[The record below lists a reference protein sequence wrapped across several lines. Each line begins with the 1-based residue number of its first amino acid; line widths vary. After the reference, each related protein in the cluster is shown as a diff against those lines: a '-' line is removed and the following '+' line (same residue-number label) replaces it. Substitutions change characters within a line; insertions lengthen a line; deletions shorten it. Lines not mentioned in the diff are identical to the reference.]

1 MADTSDATSME
12 GEAPARHAGGGIES
26 PSDLPA
32 AQQEAEPA
40 ASGSQP
46 ESLEEPE
53 AAELSQS
60 PGAEQHAGAH
70 EEPSA
75 RDVQLPSDTESLDGL
90 PPDDPLLARAQ
101 KALQQQLEADQYR
114 LESELREKTAELK
127 VCSTVRLSLHF
138 LNQMSVAP
146 QLNL

>member
-1 MADTSDATSME
+1 ME

-75 RDVQLPSDTESLDGL
+75 RDVQLPSYTESLDGL